1 MIKEAIEKILSLA
14 DVKVID
20 HFLNEDR
27 MFTTSPIYPVLEH
40 VP

>member
-20 HFLNEDR
+20 HFVKRRSYVHYQPNL
-27 MFTTSPIYPVLEH
+27 PGA
-40 VP
+40 